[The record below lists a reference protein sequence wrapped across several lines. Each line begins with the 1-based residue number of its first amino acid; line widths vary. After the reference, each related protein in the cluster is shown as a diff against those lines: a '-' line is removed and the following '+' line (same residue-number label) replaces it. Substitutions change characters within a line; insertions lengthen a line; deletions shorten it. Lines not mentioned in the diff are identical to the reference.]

1 MTPEELEF
9 NGASIKMLARA
20 SLPILLPLAPERV
33 SIGSGFD
40 SRLACENASAWRPT
54 VFSQLTKDKIVGKV
68 ELHDEKHS
76 YRDNFSFTSHQ
87 NSEHFSG
94 SLAVT
99 VGNDLLS
106 GGVEGQ
112 YDKLM
117 TESSEV

>member
-20 SLPILLPLAPERV
+20 SLPILLPLAQERV
-33 SIGSGFD
+33 SIGRGFD
-40 SRLACENASAWRPT
+40 SRLASVNASAWKPT
-54 VFSQLTKDKIVGKV
+54 IFSQMAKDKTVGRV

-76 YRDNFSFTSHQ
+76 YRSNFSFTSHQ
-87 NSEHFSG
+87 NSDHFSG

-106 GGVEGQ
+106 GGVEGK